1 MAPLLKRIEHG
12 VFVRSRTLP
21 PPWGPVLRALR
32 FPAAVLRDW
41 LGTELN
47 VRAMSLAYSTLLS
60 IVPLIAFSIAI
71 LKGLGAHP
79 NVAAFLDEFFQPIG
93 RAAPELAGHV
103 MRFVGNLRGDVLG
116 TIGLVFLVI
125 AVVSTMRKVEASFNA
140 IWRITKPRGALRR
153 LAEYLG
159 VVVVSPALLA
169 TALGLL
175 AAAHDSPFARW
186 LHAML
191 PLQWTFSVLGKAVP
205 YVVVMAVFTTM
216 YVLIPNARV
225 KPVAA
230 IAGGVGAGV
239 LWALV
244 GRIYTALI
252 VGSSGLIAVYTSFAV
267 VLTTL
272 IWLYLSW
279 LILLVGAQLAF
290 YVQNPQYLRD
300 ERRAVAAGARE
311 RAAFSIMYCLG
322 RDQRDAG
329 DGWSPARLAD
339 ALDLGGA
346 ALDRLIEDLG
356 RAGLLAAGDG
366 TVRLGR
372 DPRTIRLAEVL
383 DAVHGPLAA
392 QTAAAARAAAPADAL
407 ARALERAARDV
418 LAGRSLADWIA
429 SS

>member
-1 MAPLLKRIEHG
+1 MASVLKRIEHG
-12 VFVRSRTLP
+12 LFVRSRTLP

-41 LGTELN
+41 LATELN
-47 VRAMSLAYSTLLS
+47 LRAMSLAYSTLLS
-60 IVPLIAFSIAI
+60 LVPLIAFSIAI

-79 NVAAFLDEFFQPIG
+79 NVAAFLYEFFRPVG
-93 RAAPELAGHV
+93 RAAPELARHV

-116 TIGLVFLVI
+116 TIGLAFLAI
-125 AVVSTMRKVEASFNA
+125 AVVSTMHKVEAGFNA
-140 IWRITKPRGALRR
+140 IWRVTKPRGALRR

-159 VVVVSPALLA
+159 VVIVSPVLLA
-169 TALGLL
+169 AALGLL

-186 LHAML
+186 LHATL
-191 PLQWTFSVLGKAVP
+191 PLQWTFSMIGKTVP

-216 YVLIPNARV
+216 YVLIPSTRV

-239 LWALV
+239 LWALI

-252 VGSSGLIAVYTSFAV
+252 VGSSGMVAIYTSFAV

-300 ERRAVAAGARE
+300 GRLALAAGSRE
-311 RAAFSIMYCLG
+311 RAAFSIMYRLG
-322 RDQRDAG
+322 QDHRDG
-329 DGWSPARLAD
+329 GGGWSPARLAD
-339 ALDLGGA
+339 ALDIGGA
-346 ALDRLIEDLG
+346 ALDPLIEDLEH
-356 RAGLLAAGDG
+356 AGLIATGDDE
-366 TVRLGR
+366 VRLGR
-372 DPRTIRLAEVL
+372 DPRAIRLADV
-383 DAVHGPLAA
+383 LAA
-392 QTAAAARAAAPADAL
+392 VRAPRPAQPAAAGVAEPADAL
-407 ARALERAARDV
+407 VRALERAASDV
-418 LAGRSLADWIA
+418 LAARSLADWVA

>member
-12 VFVRSRTLP
+12 LFVRSRTLP

-32 FPAAVLRDW
+32 FPAAVARDW

-79 NVAAFLDEFFQPIG
+79 NVAAFLYEFFRPIG
-93 RAAPELAGHV
+93 RAAPELARHV

-116 TIGLVFLVI
+116 TIGLAFLTI
-125 AVVSTMRKVEASFNA
+125 AVVSTMHKVEASFNA

-159 VVVVSPALLA
+159 VVIVSPVLLA

-175 AAAHDSPFARW
+175 AAAHDSPFARG
-186 LHAML
+186 LHALL
-191 PLQWTFSVLGKAVP
+191 PMQWTFSLVGKTVP
-205 YVVVMAVFTTM
+205 YVVVMVVFTTM
-216 YVLIPNARV
+216 YVLIPNTRV

-239 LWALV
+239 LWALI
-244 GRIYTALI
+244 GRIYTAFI
-252 VGSSGLIAVYTSFAV
+252 VGSSGIVAIYTSFAV

-290 YVQNPQYLRD
+290 YVQNPQYLRAG
-300 ERRAVAAGARE
+300 RRVLAAGARE

-322 RDQRDAG
+322 RDHRDG
-329 DGWSPARLAD
+329 GSGWSPARLAD
-339 ALDLGGA
+339 TLDLGGA
-346 ALDRLIEDLG
+346 ALDPLLEDLE
-356 RAGLLAAGDG
+356 RAGLLMAGDG
-366 TVRLGR
+366 GMRLGR
-372 DPRTIRLAEVL
+372 DPRAIQLVEVL
-383 DAVHGPLAA
+383 EAVREPRSTPAGAVV
-392 QTAAAARAAAPADAL
+392 RAAAPAEAL
-407 ARALERAARDV
+407 TRAVERAASDV
-418 LAGRSLADWIA
+418 LANRNLAEWIA